1 MRALTEV
8 GDAGAQAERGKRLTL
23 EHVSKRF
30 QREGQSAHAAVNDV
44 TLTVEPGELLT
55 LLGPSGCGKTTTL
68 RMIAGFEQPDA
79 GRISIGGDDVTTLMV
94 YRRSIGFVFQNYAL
108 FPHLTIFEN
117 VAYGLRVRRL
127 PEPTIR
133 ARVGQVLDLVGLPG
147 YERRFPNQLSG
158 GEQQR
163 VAVARAVV
171 VEPQLLLFDEP
182 LSNLDAK
189 LRVQMRAE
197 LSRLQRQLAITTV
210 YVTHDQEE
218 AMAISDRI
226 AVMHQGALAQVGTA
240 EELYSA
246 PRSTFVAQFIGRV
259 NLVESRVLA
268 RSGGRTAVG
277 LWDASLS
284 VPGGDAYAVGQRLSL
299 LLRPESL
306 TLVPE
311 STKATESEVV
321 VPGIVRSRTFLGEK
335 VEYAVEVGAALL
347 QIVAYDPTRRGGV
360 DVGARVGI
368 ACDATAVRVLGA
380 EP

>member
-1 MRALTEV
+1 MS
-8 GDAGAQAERGKRLTL
+8 ERGKKLTL

-30 QREGQSAHAAVNDV
+30 VREGQPAFAAVNDV
-44 TLTVEPGELLT
+44 TLTVNPGELLT

-68 RMIAGFEQPDA
+68 RMVAGFETPDR
-79 GRISIGGDDVTTLMV
+79 GRIMIGDEDVTNLMV

-127 PEPTIR
+127 PDALVRT
-133 ARVGQVLDLVGLPG
+133 RVKQVLELVGLPD

-171 VEPQLLLFDEP
+171 VEPALLLFDEP

-226 AVMHQGALAQVGTA
+226 AVMRQGSIAQIGTA
-240 EELYSA
+240 EELYRT
-246 PRSTFVAQFIGRV
+246 PRTAFVAQFIGRV
-259 NLVESRVLA
+259 NLMDSRVLGVA
-268 RSGGRTAVG
+268 GDRIAVA
-277 LWDASLS
+277 LCDTSLS
-284 VPGGDAYAVGQRLSL
+284 VAAADGYAVGQPVSL
-299 LLRPESL
+299 VLRPESL
-306 TLVPE
+306 TLVVE
-311 STKATESEVV
+311 SAKAGEGQAI
-321 VPGIVRSRTFLGEK
+321 VPGVVRGRTFLGEK
-335 VEYAVEVGAALL
+335 VEYAVETTGAMLH
-347 QIVAYDPTRRGGV
+347 VVSYDPAHRGVV
-360 DVGARVGI
+360 DVGTRVGVL
-368 ACDATAVRVLGA
+368 CDAAAVQPLAA
-380 EP
+380 ER

>member
-1 MRALTEV
+1 MT
-8 GDAGAQAERGKRLTL
+8 DRGKSLRL
-23 EHVSKRF
+23 EHVAKRF
-30 QREGQSAHAAVNDV
+30 VREGQVAVAAVDDV
-44 TLTVEPGELLT
+44 SLEVEPGELLT

-68 RMIAGFEQPDA
+68 RMVAGFEQPDA
-79 GRISIGGDDVTTLMV
+79 GRIYIGGEDVTDLMV

-127 PEPTIR
+127 PTATIR
-133 ARVGQVLDLVGLPG
+133 ARVGQVLELVGLPG

-171 VEPQLLLFDEP
+171 VEPALLLFDEP

-189 LRVQMRAE
+189 LRVQMRGE

-226 AVMHQGALAQVGTA
+226 AVMRRGAVAQVGTA
-240 EELYSA
+240 EELYRA
-246 PRSTFVAQFIGRV
+246 PRSAFVAQFIGRV
-259 NLVESRVLA
+259 NLVDSRVLDVT
-268 RSGGRTAVG
+268 GGHVAVT
-277 LWDASLS
+277 LWGTSLS
-284 VPGGDAYAVGQRLSL
+284 VPAADGYAAGQRLSL
-299 LLRPESL
+299 VLRPESL

-311 STKATESEVV
+311 TAKAAEGEVI
-321 VPGIVRSRTFLGEK
+321 VPGIVRGRTFLGEK
-335 VEYAVEVGAALL
+335 VEYAVEVGGALL
-347 QIVAYDPTRRGGV
+347 QAVTYDPTRRGV
-360 DVGARVGI
+360 VEVGARVGVM
-368 ACDATAVRVLGA
+368 CDAAAVRLLAA

>member
-1 MRALTEV
+1 MMS
-8 GDAGAQAERGKRLTL
+8 DRGRSLKL

-30 QREGQSAHAAVNDV
+30 VREGQAAVAAVDDV
-44 TLTVEPGELLT
+44 SIGVEPGELVT

-68 RMIAGFEQPDA
+68 RMVAGFERPDA
-79 GRISIGGDDVTTLMV
+79 GRIYIGGDDVTDLMV

-127 PEPTIR
+127 PKATIR
-133 ARVGQVLDLVGLPG
+133 ARVGQVLELVGLPG

-171 VEPQLLLFDEP
+171 VEPALLLFDEP
-182 LSNLDAK
+182 LSNLDAT
-189 LRVQMRAE
+189 LRVQMRGE

-226 AVMHQGALAQVGTA
+226 AVMRQGAVAQVGTA
-240 EELYSA
+240 EELYRA
-246 PRSTFVAQFIGRV
+246 PRSAFVAQFIGRV
-259 NLVESRVLA
+259 NLVESRVLGVT
-268 RSGGRTAVG
+268 GGHVAVT
-277 LWDASLS
+277 LWGASLS
-284 VPGGDAYAVGQRLSL
+284 VPAADGHAAGQRLSL
-299 LLRPESL
+299 VLRPESL

-311 STKATESEVV
+311 SAKAAEGEVI
-321 VPGIVRSRTFLGEK
+321 VPGIVRGRTFLGEK
-335 VEYAVEVGAALL
+335 VEYAVEVGGALL
-347 QIVAYDPTRRGGV
+347 QAVTYDPTRRGV
-360 DVGARVGI
+360 VEVGARVGVM
-368 ACDATAVRVLGA
+368 CDAAAVRLLA
-380 EP
+380 AQP